1 MGIDV
6 RSEWVRTIR
15 TGAQVVAGLAV
26 VAPFLVA
33 AVGVSST
40 VGIGAAVIAVAA
52 TITRIMQIPE
62 IDSWVNG
69 KLRKDQ

>member
-1 MGIDV
+1 MT
-6 RSEWVRTIR
+6 SEWVRTLR
-15 TGAQVVAGLAV
+15 TGLQVVAGLAV

-62 IDSWVNG
+62 IDGWVNNR
-69 KLRKDQ
+69 LRKPE